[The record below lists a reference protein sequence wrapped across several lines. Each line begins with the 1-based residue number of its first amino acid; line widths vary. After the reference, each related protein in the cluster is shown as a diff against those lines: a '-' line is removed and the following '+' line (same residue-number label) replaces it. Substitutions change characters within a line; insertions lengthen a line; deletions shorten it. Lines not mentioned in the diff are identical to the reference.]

1 MTKRPPQV
9 TCKCEA
15 RIFPH
20 RKDQFCRILEEERPP
35 FDAEQH
41 KRDLARAYLFKQGFA
56 YGRDK

>member
-9 TCKCEA
+9 TCKCRA
-15 RIFPH
+15 RTFPH
-20 RKDQFCRILEEERPP
+20 KRDRHCTQEEERPP

-41 KRDLARAYLFKQGFA
+41 KHDLARAYLFKQGFA